1 MKRFKIGPGQRKLG
15 LVAVDPSVHQLDSPT
30 NGSAISIRLPSWIT
44 HEWQPCPTVP
54 DALPTF

>member
-30 NGSAISIRLPSWIT
+30 NSRGSSSRSRPAT
-44 HEWQPCPTVP
+44 ETVTP
-54 DALPTF
+54 LNMWN